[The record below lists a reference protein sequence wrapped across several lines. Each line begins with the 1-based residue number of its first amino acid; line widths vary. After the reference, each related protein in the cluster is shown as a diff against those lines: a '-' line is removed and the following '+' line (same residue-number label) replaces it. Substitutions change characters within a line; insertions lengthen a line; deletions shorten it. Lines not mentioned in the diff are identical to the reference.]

1 MRQGRVFVALSDP
14 SSEDG
19 SGPSPARSRVSWFR
33 RETISLADIAV
44 QVLSVVVGILLALV
58 IDGWNTA
65 REQRAAVD
73 EAMHAI
79 RAELAANRIVLRSHA
94 RQMFD
99 MAMRMR
105 ESPANRNQP
114 PRPCFEW
121 DQWHGIG
128 GLNLTEAAYQ
138 TSIATLAMAHMPF
151 QQAQVVSQTYGW
163 QRYNQKGVDLDA
175 TMLLEH
181 SQPLGLCADWVEE
194 IGQDDLRLDAHYAR
208 LIGPDT
214 AVLPVPAADH

>member
-1 MRQGRVFVALSDP
+1 MRQGGVFVALI
-14 SSEDG
+14 
-19 SGPSPARSRVSWFR
+19 GPSPTDEHDPPPTRPQISWFR

-44 QVLSVVVGILLALV
+44 QILSVVVGILLAL
-58 IDGWNTA
+58 IINGWNTA

-79 RAELAANRIVLRSHA
+79 RAELGVNRITLRNHA

-99 MAMRMR
+99 MATRMR

-121 DQWHGIG
+121 DQWHGFG
-128 GLNLTEAAYQ
+128 GLNLTDAAYQ

-163 QRYNQKGVDLDA
+163 QRYSQKGVDLNA

-181 SQPLGLCADWVEE
+181 SQSLALCAAWVEE

-214 AVLPVPAADH
+214 AVSPVPVTRH

>member
-1 MRQGRVFVALSDP
+1 M
-14 SSEDG
+14 
-19 SGPSPARSRVSWFR
+19 
-33 RETISLADIAV
+33 AV
-44 QVLSVVVGILLALV
+44 QILSVVVGILLALV
-58 IDGWNTA
+58 TNGRNAA

-73 EAMHAI
+73 EAMHAM
-79 RAELAANRIVLRSHA
+79 RAKLAANRIILHRHA

-99 MAMRMR
+99 MARRMR

-128 GLNLTEAAYQ
+128 VLNVVDAACQ

-163 QRYNQKGVDLDA
+163 QHYSQKGIDLDA
-175 TMLLEH
+175 RMLLEH
-181 SQPLGLCADWVEE
+181 SQPLGMCADRVEE
-194 IGQDDLRLDAHYAR
+194 IGQDDQRLHAHYAR

-214 AVLPVPAADH
+214 AESHVPAMTHPAAERPPLPVQ

>member
-1 MRQGRVFVALSDP
+1 MRQGRVFVALI
-14 SSEDG
+14 
-19 SGPSPARSRVSWFR
+19 GPSPTDERGAPPTRPQTSWFR

-44 QVLSVVVGILLALV
+44 QILSVVVGILLAL
-58 IDGWNTA
+58 IINGWNTA

-79 RAELAANRIVLRSHA
+79 RAELAANRIVLRNHA

-99 MAMRMR
+99 MATRMR
-105 ESPANRNQP
+105 ESPTNRNQP

-128 GLNLTEAAYQ
+128 GLNLIDAAYQ

-151 QQAQVVSQTYGW
+151 QQAQVVAQTYGW
-163 QRYNQKGVDLDA
+163 QSYNQKGVELDA

-181 SQPLGLCADWVEE
+181 AQPLALCADWVEE
-194 IGQDDLRLDAHYAR
+194 IGQNDLRLDAHYAG

-214 AVLPVPAADH
+214 AVSPMPATQH